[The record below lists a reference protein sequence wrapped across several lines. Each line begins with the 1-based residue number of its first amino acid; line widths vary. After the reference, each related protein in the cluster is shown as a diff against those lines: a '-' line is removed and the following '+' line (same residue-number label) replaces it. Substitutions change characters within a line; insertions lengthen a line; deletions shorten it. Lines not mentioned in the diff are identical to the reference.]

1 MKVAAREGVGSAAP
15 RVTGRNHRDRS
26 GGLFYAL
33 VVVGILTIVSS
44 KLLHE
49 TDERVADQLVDAR
62 QLSPAQLSS
71 RADLRRDSDDP
82 PVYFWQINAASVI
95 TATSP
100 DAFVFPGKL
109 KHEPS
114 NGPRTVFVDG
124 RDFRFDAVARADG
137 SRIYAAESLAQ
148 PHHVRSLLMMSALVV
163 SPALLAAVFVSAF
176 VIGRSASKPVESARV
191 RQLEFTADASHEL
204 RTPLTVIEAEVGL
217 ALTTDRTASGYREA
231 LQRVSGE
238 TPRLPRSSR
247 TCFGSHVS
255 TPSHRRLRPRSS
267 TSRPWPNNVLIGSA
281 RS

>member
-1 MKVAAREGVGSAAP
+1 MKVSVPLRPAL
-15 RVTGRNHRDRS
+15 RVATIATAVV
-26 GGLFYAL
+26 GLFYAL

-71 RADLRRDSDDP
+71 RAELRRDSDDP
-82 PVYFWQINAASVI
+82 PVYFWQINAAGVV

-109 KHEPS
+109 KDESS

-124 RDFRFDAVARADG
+124 RDFRFDDVARADG

-163 SPALLAAVFVSAF
+163 SPALLPLYSSA
-176 VIGRSASKPVESARV
+176 
-191 RQLEFTADASHEL
+191 
-204 RTPLTVIEAEVGL
+204 
-217 ALTTDRTASGYREA
+217 
-231 LQRVSGE
+231 
-238 TPRLPRSSR
+238 
-247 TCFGSHVS
+247 
-255 TPSHRRLRPRSS
+255 PS
-267 TSRPWPNNVLIGSA
+267 
-281 RS
+281 